1 MNKRETAL
9 EVIRIEYAKHGEETR
24 ESMRAYVENRI
35 SFDARLEAV
44 KRGLKIFRFR
54 ESLSSLERLEE
65 LEEANK

>member
-44 KRGLKIFRFR
+44 KRGLKIFQFR
-54 ESLSSLERLEE
+54 ERLSSLERLEE